1 MLYAHE
7 GIDGEQ
13 PRPIS
18 FRTVRYQGGSG
29 FPAKR
34 QVWGELNYAL
44 QGIAQINIEGVR
56 FLSPPQYAIWIPP
69 GFEHDAI
76 NPQDVLYVTTHIEA
90 GLCADLPQQPCTL
103 DLSALLKA
111 ILADF
116 ARRGIRHPRTPD
128 DLRLA
133 MVIVDQVRAAPRFA
147 QYLPTTDDIL
157 LGPMLSQLQQEPGD
171 KRSAAEWANRAG
183 TTERTLSRR
192 CQEVLGMSFNDWRQ
206 RLRLL
211 TALALLDEGESVHGV
226 AERLGYSNPS
236 AFIAMFRRLTGV
248 SPSQMRKRQ

>member
-7 GIDGEQ
+7 GIDGEP
-13 PRPIS
+13 PRPVS
-18 FRTVRYQGGSG
+18 FRTVRYKGGTG
-29 FPAKR
+29 FPLKR

-69 GFEHDAI
+69 GFEHDAS
-76 NPQDVLYVTTHIEA
+76 NPQDVLYVTTHVTAE
-90 GLCADLPQQPCTL
+90 LCADLPQQPCTL

-116 ARRGIRHPRTPD
+116 DRREIRHPRTAED
-128 DLRLA
+128 MRLA
-133 MVIVDQVRAAPRFA
+133 MVIVDQVRAAPCFA
-147 QYLPTTDDIL
+147 QYLPTTDDALIGPIL
-157 LGPMLSQLQQEPGD
+157 AQLQQDPGNR
-171 KRSAAEWANRAG
+171 RSAGEWASRAG

-192 CQEVLGMSFNDWRQ
+192 CQDVLGMSFNDWRQ

-211 TALALLDEGESVHGV
+211 TALALMDEGKSVNHV

-248 SPSQMRKRQ
+248 SPSQMRTRP